1 LEEPAEHYASLRER
15 VMGERGVI
23 MVVGG
28 ADTGKTTMSRYLL
41 EGALDE
47 GMSVAFIDADVGV
60 STVGPP
66 ACVGLR
72 WVRSRD
78 DLANLGDADELRFV
92 GSTQPQGVVL
102 PHVVSTATLVDIAR
116 QEADFI
122 VLDTTSVVSGVLG
135 QTLKYHLM
143 EVCAPTLV
151 IVMQRGEE
159 MEPII
164 GMLRRFLS
172 ARIAKAAPPPDL
184 VPASPVERRA
194 RRIAS
199 FRKALEPPL
208 QRWRVHTSVFA
219 PTLPEGFDVSR
230 LAGMLVGVQ
239 DGEGR
244 CLGLGALEYDQGVVR
259 VATHFGEQMKGLR
272 LGSLQ
277 INLDTYET
285 TRVRLSELIFGF

>member
-1 LEEPAEHYASLRER
+1 LEEPLEFYASLRER
-15 VMGERGVI
+15 VMGERGVV
-23 MVVGG
+23 MVIGG

-41 EGALDE
+41 EGALDA
-47 GMSVAFIDADVGV
+47 GLRAAFIDADVGV

-72 WVRSRD
+72 WVRTHD
-78 DLANLGDADELRFV
+78 DLVRLGDADELRFV
-92 GSTQPQGVVL
+92 GSTHPQGVVL
-102 PHVVSTATLVDIAR
+102 PHVVSTAALVDVAR

-122 VLDTTSVVSGVLG
+122 VLDTTSVVAGVLG

-184 VPASPVERRA
+184 VPASPVDRRA
-194 RRIAS
+194 RRIES
-199 FRKALEPPL
+199 FRRALEPPL
-208 QRWRVHTSVFA
+208 PRWRVHTSVFA

-230 LAGMLVGVQ
+230 LAAMLVGVQ

-285 TRVRLSELIFGF
+285 TRIRLSELIFGF

>member
-1 LEEPAEHYASLRER
+1 MEEPAEHYASLRDR
-15 VMGERGVI
+15 VLGERGVI
-23 MVVGG
+23 MVIGES
-28 ADTGKTTMSRYLL
+28 DTGKTTMSRYLL
-41 EGALDE
+41 DGAL
-47 GMSVAFIDADVGV
+47 GAGLSTAFIDADVGV

-72 WVRSRD
+72 WVRSID
-78 DLANLGDADELRFV
+78 DLENLIEADELRFV
-92 GSTQPQGVVL
+92 GSTQPQSVVL
-102 PHVVSTATLVDIAR
+102 PHVVSTAALVDIAR

-122 VLDTTSVVSGVLG
+122 VLDTSSVVSGVLG

-159 MEPII
+159 MEPIV

-184 VPASPVERRA
+184 IPASPVDRRA
-194 RRIAS
+194 RRIES
-199 FRKALEPPL
+199 FRRALEPPL
-208 QRWRVHTSVFA
+208 PRWRVHTSVFA
-219 PTLPEGFDVSR
+219 PTLPEAFDVSR

-239 DGEGR
+239 DGDGR
-244 CLGLGALEYDQGVVR
+244 CLGLGALEYDEGVVR
-259 VATHFGEQMKGLR
+259 IATHFGERMKGLR

-285 TRVRLSELIFGF
+285 TRIRLNDLIFGF